1 MSGTETNYSLPKPK
15 PRPRSF
21 RKTETTNEAIP
32 KRIVKDN
39 EKEVLEGYKEIYH
52 LDDKSDQLNSVDV
65 ENNVNRAY
73 KEKEYCDT
81 PNRPSIEDIVLKYS
95 GRITSES
102 PFLDSK
108 YEFEPKKQ
116 VAVDNVYNIKKR
128 NCSD

>member
-39 EKEVLEGYKEIYH
+39 EKEVLEPYKEICH
-52 LDDKSDQLNSVDV
+52 HDDKSDQLNSIVV

-73 KEKEYCDT
+73 KENEYSDT
-81 PNRPSIEDIVLKYS
+81 PTRPSIEDIVLKYS
-95 GRITSES
+95 GRITSDS
-102 PFLDSK
+102 PLLDSK
-108 YEFEPKKQ
+108 YGLEPKKEEIPILARLRT
-116 VAVDNVYNIKKR
+116 VFF
-128 NCSD
+128 